1 MQHGGEQE
9 AGRTDEQHG
18 SHRPEADRRDDA
30 RDPSCHGRVMPRRWP
45 MQPRSKVGV
54 LPRSRPEPCVR
65 GATRVKTTPT
75 GRPTGPTGARSLVE
89 TSVPNRGFRTLVEGL
104 PAVVYVA
111 DPQRGDTHYV
121 SPWLESIT
129 GQAPQDWMD
138 DTGGWLRAIHPDDRD
153 GVVSLL
159 ASAAERGEPFAA
171 EYRLVTNDGRTKRVR
186 DEAVL
191 DLTDGSWHGWIVDI
205 TERAREDARLEFLA
219 FHDPVTGLA
228 NGAFFEQHLSLE
240 LGRARRSGERLIVC
254 SIDLDRFKLVNDTL
268 GHAAGDA

>member
-1 MQHGGEQE
+1 MVCDGHTQGMSALMTDPLDGETLE
-9 AGRTDEQHG
+9 NERA
-18 SHRPEADRRDDA
+18 
-30 RDPSCHGRVMPRRWP
+30 
-45 MQPRSKVGV
+45 
-54 LPRSRPEPCVR
+54 EP
-65 GATRVKTTPT
+65 A
-75 GRPTGPTGARSLVE
+75 
-89 TSVPNRGFRTLVEGL
+89 FRTLVEGL

-111 DPQRGDTHYV
+111 DAGRADTHYV

-138 DTGGWLRAIHPDDRD
+138 GTEGWLRAIHPDDRD
-153 GVVSLL
+153 GVLSLL
-159 ASAAERGEPFAA
+159 ASSAERGEPFAA
-171 EYRLVTNDGRTKRVR
+171 EYRLVANDGRTRRVR

-240 LGRARRSGERLIVC
+240 LGRARRTGETLVVC

-268 GHAAGDA
+268 GHAAGDAYLHCSHAPMPRCTARSERGTASRWRAPASAYAANSRSHRTCGAPPVTAHGRSCISR